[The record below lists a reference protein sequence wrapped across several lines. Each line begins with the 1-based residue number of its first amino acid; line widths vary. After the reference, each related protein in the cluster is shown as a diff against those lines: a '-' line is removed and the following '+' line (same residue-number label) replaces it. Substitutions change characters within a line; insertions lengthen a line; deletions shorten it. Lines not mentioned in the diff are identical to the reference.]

1 MIRIEPSPV
10 RVDATALVIY
20 QGAPGRTVQWSLVG
34 SGILEPL
41 NSVTDGNGLA
51 GARYTPAVAGETV
64 TINVTAG
71 S

>member
-20 QGAPGRTVQWSLVG
+20 QGAPGRTVAWTLVG
-34 SGILEPL
+34 SGILTPL
-41 NSVTDGNGLA
+41 NTVTDGNGLA
-51 GARYTPAVAGETV
+51 AARYTPALAGETV
-64 TINVTAG
+64 TIEVTAG